1 MDVNNFQRVGS
12 VSNAHVGR
20 DFESV
25 AKEYFRQQG
34 TSLGSNYSVPV
45 GVSSEKKNR
54 QFDLGSGEPAILVEC
69 KSHRW
74 TTGGN
79 VPSAKITVWNE
90 AMYYFHLAPR
100 HFRKVLFVLRDFSE
114 KRGETLA
121 AYYARNYGHLV
132 PPGVEILEYDEVR
145 REVKSVLATVST
157 KRVGTDVSYLDIEAP
172 EREEDA
178 A

>member
-1 MDVNNFQRVGS
+1 MDITNFQRVGS

-34 TSLGSNYSVPV
+34 ISLDSNYSVPV
-45 GVSSEKKNR
+45 GVASAKKNR
-54 QFDLGSGEPAILVEC
+54 QFDLGAAEPAVLVEC

-90 AMYYFHLAPR
+90 AMYYFHLAPPE
-100 HFRKVLFVLRDFSE
+100 FRKVLFVLRDFSE
-114 KRGETLA
+114 KRDETLA

-132 PPGVEILEYDEVR
+132 PLDVDILEYDEKSGEVR
-145 REVKSVLATVST
+145 SVLTTAST
-157 KRVGTDVSYLDIEAP
+157 GTGFSAGAP
-172 EREEDA
+172 KPA
-178 A
+178 G

>member
-1 MDVNNFQRVGS
+1 MDANNFQRVGA

-25 AKEYFRQQG
+25 AKELFQQQG
-34 TSLGSNYSVPV
+34 ILLGSNYSVSV
-45 GVSSEKKNR
+45 GVADEKKKR
-54 QFDLGSGEPAILVEC
+54 RFDLGSGEPPILVEC

-90 AMYYFHLAPR
+90 AMYYFHLAPPR
-100 HFRKVLFVLRDFSE
+100 FRKVLFVLRDLSE

-121 AYYARNYGHLV
+121 AYYVRNYEHLI
-132 PPGVEILEYDEVR
+132 PKDVEILEYDEESG
-145 REVKSVLATVST
+145 EVMAVLTPNST
-157 KRVGTDVSYLDIEAP
+157 GR
-172 EREEDA
+172 
-178 A
+178 

>member
-34 TSLGSNYSVPV
+34 ISLESHYSVPV
-45 GVSSEKKNR
+45 GVASEKKSR
-54 QFDLGSGEPAILVEC
+54 QFDLGAADPAVLVEC

-90 AMYYFHLAPR
+90 AMYYFLLAPPR
-100 HFRKVLFVLRDFSE
+100 FRKVLFVLRDFSE
-114 KRGETLA
+114 SRGETLA
-121 AYYARNYGHLV
+121 VYYARNYGHLV
-132 PPGVEILEYDEVR
+132 PPGVEILEYDEESGEVGSVR
-145 REVKSVLATVST
+145 TTAST
-157 KRVGTDVSYLDIEAP
+157 GTGFSAGAP
-172 EREEDA
+172 DA
-178 A
+178 AGRAEC

>member
-25 AKEYFRQQG
+25 AKEYYRQQG
-34 TSLGSNYSVPV
+34 IPLSSNFSVPV
-45 GVSSEKKNR
+45 GVASEKKNR

-74 TTGGN
+74 TAGGN

-90 AMYYFHLAPR
+90 AMYFFHLAPAR
-100 HFRKVLFVLRDFSE
+100 FRKVLFVLRDFSK

-121 AYYARNYGHLV
+121 AYYTRNYGHLIPSDV
-132 PPGVEILEYDEVR
+132 QILEYDEVSR
-145 REVKSVLATVST
+145 
-157 KRVGTDVSYLDIEAP
+157 DVIAVQTCQP
-172 EREEDA
+172 K
-178 A
+178 